1 MSKIP
6 QGEWSAIAARH
17 AQGESL
23 SAIARS
29 YGCTPPAIHYVLK
42 RNGRQAVESV
52 EQPAEP
58 APSRSNEQ
66 PHHETPPQTLRSN
79 GEIKL
84 SLNRTNEPA
93 GGGGREPASPASAP
107 ARSEHQPAPSEQRPV
122 PSEHRLVPSEHRLAP
137 SEHRLAP
144 SEQRSA
150 PIEQRPA
157 PIEQRPAP
165 IEQRPAPIEQRP
177 APSEHRLAPIEQR
190 PVTALQQHRGPPRTA
205 DRALASTDGLD
216 SELHER
222 AEAAI
227 ETFRSC
233 FDAALAEGSPHERAR
248 LRQAASDLMRVAAR
262 TTIVLDRLN
271 ALSERAAAW
280 SDPRSISNRR
290 A

>member
-6 QGEWSAIAARH
+6 QIEWRAIAARH

-42 RNGRQAVESV
+42 RNGQQTGERV
-52 EQPAEP
+52 EQPAAA
-58 APSRSNEQ
+58 APSGSIEPQRE
-66 PHHETPPQTLRSN
+66 PPRLTLRSN

-84 SLNRTNEPA
+84 SPNRTNEPTV
-93 GGGGREPASPASAP
+93 GGVREPAPSANG
-107 ARSEHQPAPSEQRPV
+107 AVRSEQQPVAEPEPRLGPTRP
-122 PSEHRLVPSEHRLAP
+122 
-137 SEHRLAP
+137 
-144 SEQRSA
+144 
-150 PIEQRPA
+150 
-157 PIEQRPAP
+157 
-165 IEQRPAPIEQRP
+165 
-177 APSEHRLAPIEQR
+177 
-190 PVTALQQHRGPPRTA
+190 TG
-205 DRALASTDGLD
+205 RALASADGLD
-216 SELHER
+216 NELHER

-227 ETFRSC
+227 AAFRSC

-271 ALSERAAAW
+271 ALSERVAVRF
-280 SDPRSISNRR
+280 DPRSNSSKP

>member
-6 QGEWSAIAARH
+6 QREWSAIAARH

-42 RNGRQAVESV
+42 RNGQQAVEKV
-52 EQPAEP
+52 EQPAE
-58 APSRSNEQ
+58 AVPSRSSELRREA
-66 PHHETPPQTLRSN
+66 HPPTLRSN

-84 SLNRTNEPA
+84 SPNRTNELA
-93 GGGGREPASPASAP
+93 STSDREPALPAIGL
-107 ARSEHQPAPSEQRPV
+107 ARSEQQATAIRLARSEQQTTAIGLARSEQQTAAIGLARSEQQPAAEPQRPIG
-122 PSEHRLVPSEHRLAP
+122 SS
-137 SEHRLAP
+137 
-144 SEQRSA
+144 
-150 PIEQRPA
+150 
-157 PIEQRPAP
+157 
-165 IEQRPAPIEQRP
+165 
-177 APSEHRLAPIEQR
+177 
-190 PVTALQQHRGPPRTA
+190 RTTG
-205 DRALASTDGLD
+205 RALAFTDGLD

-233 FDAALAEGSPHERAR
+233 FGAALAEGSPHERAR

-271 ALSERAAAW
+271 APSERAAARF
-280 SDPRSISNRR
+280 DPGSNGNRR
-290 A
+290 T

>member
-42 RNGRQAVESV
+42 RNGRQAVEKV
-52 EQPAEP
+52 EQPAE
-58 APSRSNEQ
+58 AASARSNE
-66 PHHETPPQTLRSN
+66 PHREAPPQTLRPN

-84 SLNRTNEPA
+84 SLNRTNESA
-93 GGGGREPASPASAP
+93 SGGGRDPAPPASGPAHSEQRLSPREQHLAP
-107 ARSEHQPAPSEQRPV
+107 SVPRPVPSEPRPVPSEQRPV
-122 PSEHRLVPSEHRLAP
+122 TE
-137 SEHRLAP
+137 
-144 SEQRSA
+144 
-150 PIEQRPA
+150 
-157 PIEQRPAP
+157 
-165 IEQRPAPIEQRP
+165 
-177 APSEHRLAPIEQR
+177 
-190 PVTALQQHRGPPRTA
+190 LQQHRGPLHA
-205 DRALASTDGLD
+205 ASRALASTDGLD
-216 SELHER
+216 SELHDR

-233 FDAALAEGSPHERAR
+233 FDAALAEGSPHDRAR

-271 ALSERAAAW
+271 ALSERPAVW

>member
-1 MSKIP
+1 MAVSKPMAFQGEEMSKIP

-42 RNGRQAVESV
+42 RNGRQVVEKV
-52 EQPAEP
+52 EQPAES
-58 APSRSNEQ
+58 APSRSNE
-66 PHHETPPQTLRSN
+66 PHRETPPQTLRPN

-93 GGGGREPASPASAP
+93 GGGGRDPAPPVSGP
-107 ARSEHQPAPSEQRPV
+107 ARSEQRPV
-122 PSEHRLVPSEHRLAP
+122 PS
-137 SEHRLAP
+137 
-144 SEQRSA
+144 
-150 PIEQRPA
+150 EQRPA
-157 PIEQRPAP
+157 PIEQRP
-165 IEQRPAPIEQRP
+165 
-177 APSEHRLAPIEQR
+177 
-190 PVTALQQHRGPPRTA
+190 VTELQQHRGAPHTA
-205 DRALASTDGLD
+205 GRALASTDGLD
-216 SELHER
+216 SELHDR

-233 FDAALAEGSPHERAR
+233 FDAALAEGSPHDRAR

-271 ALSERAAAW
+271 ALSERPAVW

>member
-42 RNGRQAVESV
+42 RNGRQPAEKV
-52 EQPAEP
+52 EQLAE
-58 APSRSNEQ
+58 AAASRPNE
-66 PHHETPPQTLRSN
+66 PDREAPPQTLRSN
-79 GEIKL
+79 GELTL
-84 SLNRTNEPA
+84 SLNRANEPA
-93 GGGGREPASPASAP
+93 GGSSREPAT
-107 ARSEHQPAPSEQRPV
+107 
-122 PSEHRLVPSEHRLAP
+122 L
-137 SEHRLAP
+137 
-144 SEQRSA
+144 
-150 PIEQRPA
+150 PIGLTRTEQRPA
-157 PIEQRPAP
+157 PIEPRPAP
-165 IEQRPAPIEQRP
+165 IEQPR
-177 APSEHRLAPIEQR
+177 
-190 PVTALQQHRGPPRTA
+190 VTELQQHRAPPPTAGRT
-205 DRALASTDGLD
+205 LAVIDGLD
-216 SELHER
+216 SELHDR

-233 FDAALAEGSPHERAR
+233 FDAALAEGSPHDRAR

-271 ALSERAAAW
+271 ALSERATVW

>member
-42 RNGRQAVESV
+42 RNGRQAVEKV
-52 EQPAEP
+52 EQPAE
-58 APSRSNEQ
+58 AASGGSSE
-66 PHHETPPQTLRSN
+66 PHREAPPQTLRPN

-84 SLNRTNEPA
+84 SLNRTNESA
-93 GGGGREPASPASAP
+93 GGGGRDPAPPASEPSH
-107 ARSEHQPAPSEQRPV
+107 SEPRLAPSQQRLAPSVPRLAPTEPRQV
-122 PSEHRLVPSEHRLAP
+122 PSEPRLVPSEP
-137 SEHRLAP
+137 
-144 SEQRSA
+144 
-150 PIEQRPA
+150 
-157 PIEQRPAP
+157 
-165 IEQRPAPIEQRP
+165 
-177 APSEHRLAPIEQR
+177 R
-190 PVTALQQHRGPPRTA
+190 PVPELQQHRGPLHA
-205 DRALASTDGLD
+205 ASRALASTDGLD
-216 SELHER
+216 SELHDR

-233 FDAALAEGSPHERAR
+233 FDAALAEGSPHDRAR

-271 ALSERAAAW
+271 ALSERPAVW

>member
-42 RNGRQAVESV
+42 RNGRQAVEKV
-52 EQPAEP
+52 EQPAEA
-58 APSRSNEQ
+58 APDGSNE
-66 PHHETPPQTLRSN
+66 PHREAPPQTLRPN

-84 SLNRTNEPA
+84 SLNRTNESA
-93 GGGGREPASPASAP
+93 GGGGRDPAPPASGPAH
-107 ARSEHQPAPSEQRPV
+107 SEQRLSPSEQQLAPSVPRPV
-122 PSEHRLVPSEHRLAP
+122 PSEPRPVPS
-137 SEHRLAP
+137 
-144 SEQRSA
+144 
-150 PIEQRPA
+150 
-157 PIEQRPAP
+157 
-165 IEQRPAPIEQRP
+165 EQRP
-177 APSEHRLAPIEQR
+177 APSEPR
-190 PVTALQQHRGPPRTA
+190 PVTELQQHRGPLHTA
-205 DRALASTDGLD
+205 GRALASTDGLD
-216 SELHER
+216 SELHDR

-227 ETFRSC
+227 EAFRSC
-233 FDAALAEGSPHERAR
+233 FDAALAEGSPHDRAR

-271 ALSERAAAW
+271 ALSERPAVW
-280 SDPRSISNRR
+280 PDPRSISNRR

>member
-17 AQGESL
+17 AKGESL

-42 RNGRQAVESV
+42 RNGRQAAEKV
-52 EQPAEP
+52 EQPAET
-58 APSRSNEQ
+58 APSRSNE
-66 PHHETPPQTLRSN
+66 PHRETPAPTLRSN

-93 GGGGREPASPASAP
+93 GGGGREPAPPASAP
-107 ARSEHQPAPSEQRPV
+107 ARSGHQPAPNQ
-122 PSEHRLVPSEHRLAP
+122 
-137 SEHRLAP
+137 
-144 SEQRSA
+144 
-150 PIEQRPA
+150 
-157 PIEQRPAP
+157 
-165 IEQRPAPIEQRP
+165 
-177 APSEHRLAPIEQR
+177 QR
-190 PVTALQQHRGPPRTA
+190 PVTELQQHRGPPRTA
-205 DRALASTDGLD
+205 GRALAFTDGLD

-280 SDPRSISNRR
+280 PDPRSISNRR

>member
-42 RNGRQAVESV
+42 RNGRQAVEKV
-52 EQPAEP
+52 EQPAEAAP
-58 APSRSNEQ
+58 ARSNE
-66 PHHETPPQTLRSN
+66 PHREAPPQTLRPN

-84 SLNRTNEPA
+84 SLNRTNESA
-93 GGGGREPASPASAP
+93 SGGGRDPAPPASGAA
-107 ARSEHQPAPSEQRPV
+107 HSEQ
-122 PSEHRLVPSEHRLAP
+122 
-137 SEHRLAP
+137 RLAP
-144 SEQRSA
+144 SEQHL
-150 PIEQRPA
+150 P
-157 PIEQRPAP
+157 
-165 IEQRPAPIEQRP
+165 
-177 APSEHRLAPIEQR
+177 PSEPRPVPSEPRPVPSGQR
-190 PVTALQQHRGPPRTA
+190 PVPELQQHRGPLHA
-205 DRALASTDGLD
+205 ASRALASTDGLD
-216 SELHER
+216 SELHDR

-233 FDAALAEGSPHERAR
+233 FDAALAEGSPHDRAR

-271 ALSERAAAW
+271 ALSERPAVW

>member
-42 RNGRQAVESV
+42 RNGRQAVEKV
-52 EQPAEP
+52 EQPAEAAP
-58 APSRSNEQ
+58 ARSNE
-66 PHHETPPQTLRSN
+66 PHREAPPQTLRPN

-84 SLNRTNEPA
+84 SLNRTNESA
-93 GGGGREPASPASAP
+93 SGGGRDPAPPASGAAHSEQRLAP
-107 ARSEHQPAPSEQRPV
+107 TEQGLPPSEPRPVPSEQRPV
-122 PSEHRLVPSEHRLAP
+122 PSEQRPV
-137 SEHRLAP
+137 P
-144 SEQRSA
+144 SEQR
-150 PIEQRPA
+150 
-157 PIEQRPAP
+157 
-165 IEQRPAPIEQRP
+165 
-177 APSEHRLAPIEQR
+177 
-190 PVTALQQHRGPPRTA
+190 PVPELQQHRGPLHTA
-205 DRALASTDGLD
+205 SRALASTDGLD
-216 SELHER
+216 SELHDR

-233 FDAALAEGSPHERAR
+233 FDAALAEGSPHDRAR

-271 ALSERAAAW
+271 ALSERPAVW

>member
-17 AQGESL
+17 AQGELL

-42 RNGRQAVESV
+42 RNGRQPAEKV
-52 EQPAEP
+52 EQLAE
-58 APSRSNEQ
+58 AAASRPNE
-66 PHHETPPQTLRSN
+66 PDREAPPQTLRSN
-79 GEIKL
+79 GEITL
-84 SLNRTNEPA
+84 SLNRANEPA
-93 GGGGREPASPASAP
+93 GGSSREPATLPIGLT
-107 ARSEHQPAPSEQRPV
+107 RTEQRP
-122 PSEHRLVPSEHRLAP
+122 AP
-137 SEHRLAP
+137 IEPRP
-144 SEQRSA
+144 TPIEQRSA
-150 PIEQRPA
+150 PIEQPR
-157 PIEQRPAP
+157 
-165 IEQRPAPIEQRP
+165 
-177 APSEHRLAPIEQR
+177 
-190 PVTALQQHRGPPRTA
+190 VTELQQHRAPPPTAGRT
-205 DRALASTDGLD
+205 LAVTDGLD
-216 SELHER
+216 SELHDR

-233 FDAALAEGSPHERAR
+233 FDSALAEGSPHDRAR

-271 ALSERAAAW
+271 ALSERATVW

>member
-42 RNGRQAVESV
+42 RNGKLPVEKV
-52 EQPAEP
+52 EQPAP
-58 APSRSNEQ
+58 APAASSGSSE
-66 PHHETPPQTLRSN
+66 PHPHLRLN

-84 SLNRTNEPA
+84 STHPVIEPA
-93 GGGGREPASPASAP
+93 ARGNPEPAAPTNGPAPRVQQPAGELQRRPISSSPTTGRAP
-107 ARSEHQPAPSEQRPV
+107 AFA
-122 PSEHRLVPSEHRLAP
+122 
-137 SEHRLAP
+137 
-144 SEQRSA
+144 
-150 PIEQRPA
+150 
-157 PIEQRPAP
+157 
-165 IEQRPAPIEQRP
+165 
-177 APSEHRLAPIEQR
+177 
-190 PVTALQQHRGPPRTA
+190 
-205 DRALASTDGLD
+205 DGLD
-216 SELHER
+216 SELHQR

-271 ALSERAAAW
+271 ALSERAAARF
-280 SDPRSISNRR
+280 DPRSNRSWPS
-290 A
+290 

>member
-17 AQGESL
+17 ARGESL

-42 RNGRQAVESV
+42 RNGRQSVEKV
-52 EQPAEP
+52 EQPAP
-58 APSRSNEQ
+58 APAASSGSSE
-66 PHHETPPQTLRSN
+66 PHPHLRLN

-84 SLNRTNEPA
+84 STHPVIEPA
-93 GGGGREPASPASAP
+93 ARGNPEPAAPTNGPAP
-107 ARSEHQPAPSEQRPV
+107 RVQQPAGELQR
-122 PSEHRLVPSEHRLAP
+122 R
-137 SEHRLAP
+137 
-144 SEQRSA
+144 
-150 PIEQRPA
+150 PISSSP
-157 PIEQRPAP
+157 
-165 IEQRPAPIEQRP
+165 
-177 APSEHRLAPIEQR
+177 
-190 PVTALQQHRGPPRTA
+190 TTG
-205 DRALASTDGLD
+205 RALAFADGLD
-216 SELHER
+216 RELHQR

-271 ALSERAAAW
+271 ALSERTAARF
-280 SDPRSISNRR
+280 DPRSNRSWPS
-290 A
+290 

>member
-42 RNGRQAVESV
+42 RNERQSAEQV
-52 EQPAEP
+52 EQPAEA
-58 APSRSNEQ
+58 APSDVSE
-66 PHHETPPQTLRSN
+66 PPREAYSLRSN

-84 SLNRTNEPA
+84 FPNRSNEPT
-93 GGGGREPASPASAP
+93 GGGSREPAPPAKGP
-107 ARSEHQPAPSEQRPV
+107 AHGQQQPAHSEQRPAA
-122 PSEHRLVPSEHRLAP
+122 EL
-137 SEHRLAP
+137 
-144 SEQRSA
+144 QRHSG
-150 PIEQRPA
+150 
-157 PIEQRPAP
+157 
-165 IEQRPAPIEQRP
+165 
-177 APSEHRLAPIEQR
+177 
-190 PVTALQQHRGPPRTA
+190 TPRMPG
-205 DRALASTDGLD
+205 RALAFTDGLD
-216 SELHER
+216 RELHER

-227 ETFRSC
+227 ETFRLC

-271 ALSERAAAW
+271 ALSERAAARF
-280 SDPRSISNRR
+280 DLRSNRNWP